1 MRRVTTTLGAL
12 AAAAALAL
20 TVSQPAQAAQAAQ
33 GALIINGAVYYD
45 PSGCYGSDVFPLDV
59 ENQTDGYAYIWNG
72 PYCTGDVVLVL
83 SPDTAAVVEEG
94 VSVFVE

>member
-12 AAAAALAL
+12 AAAATLAL
-20 TVSQPAQAAQAAQ
+20 TVSQPAQAAQ
-33 GALIINGAVYYD
+33 GALIVNGAVYYD

-59 ENQTDGYAYIWNG
+59 ENRTDDYAYIWNG
-72 PYCTGDVVLVL
+72 PYCTGEVVLVL